1 MIMRQNEH
9 YNINNETQHPQEEHE
24 IEIIGIQLN
33 RGGPINYLLSKGL
46 KLKKDDCCIIR
57 HKGEEKIALVV
68 QVNEYHHGTPFIDQD
83 SQVLRLAIPEEKRI
97 YLKIRDKEKEACKFC
112 SERIAYLTLPMKL
125 IWMEFLEKG
134 KKAVFYFRAEERIDF
149 RKLVKDLAR
158 KFRVRI
164 ELKQIGVRDEAK
176 LLCGYGLCGRPLCCS
191 QFLKNFEPVSIKMA
205 KAQNLTLNPAKIS
218 GLCGRLMCCLAFE
231 HNNDEENKTE

>member
-1 MIMRQNEH
+1 MMMRRNEQ
-9 YNINNETQHPQEEHE
+9 YNINKEEDHPREKQD

-33 RGGPINYLLSKGL
+33 KGGPISYLLSKGL
-46 KLKKDDCCIIR
+46 KLKKDDCCLIR

-68 QVNEYHHGTPFIDQD
+68 QVNKCLHGAPSIEQNGR
-83 SQVLRLAIPEEKRI
+83 VLRLATPEEKRI
-97 YLKIRDKEKEACKFC
+97 FSKIRDKEEEACKFC
-112 SERIAYLTLPMKL
+112 SERIAHLKLPMKL
-125 IWMEFLEKG
+125 IWMEFLDKG

-149 RKLVKDLAR
+149 RELVKDLAR

-231 HNNDEENKTE
+231 HNEEENKTE